1 MGGNGAF
8 LKSHPSSP
16 PLSSSSPQA
25 TFRLLVKIRLVGPR
39 EEGCNFGIGEEW
51 RGAFFSWHSVCTLVH
66 FSKKKDI
73 SLVTKRDMT
82 QRFAGYFRSEKLK
95 TSLLQGMFKQ
105 KMMEPFFFVYL
116 YSALQMGIAT
126 FPQNTWMN
134 DESSK
139 EMVDLHNFSTSMPH
153 LISHYCFH
161 FLPVKVSPPFGG
173 RGKKKEI

>member
-66 FSKKKDI
+66 FSKRRI
-73 SLVTKRDMT
+73 FL
-82 QRFAGYFRSEKLK
+82 
-95 TSLLQGMFKQ
+95 LLQ
-105 KMMEPFFFVYL
+105 
-116 YSALQMGIAT
+116 
-126 FPQNTWMN
+126 
-134 DESSK
+134 
-139 EMVDLHNFSTSMPH
+139 
-153 LISHYCFH
+153 
-161 FLPVKVSPPFGG
+161 
-173 RGKKKEI
+173 KEIPTIRRLLSLRKIEDVIVARNVQAKNDGAFLLRVPLFRLANGDCYISAKYLDER